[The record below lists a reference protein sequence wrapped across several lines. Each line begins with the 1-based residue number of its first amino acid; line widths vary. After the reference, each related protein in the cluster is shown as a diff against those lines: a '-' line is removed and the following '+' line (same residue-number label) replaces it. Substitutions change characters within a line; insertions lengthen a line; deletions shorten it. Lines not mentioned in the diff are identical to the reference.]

1 MGRIDVANP
10 ASRELLDRWLDQPGM
25 LGLRVT
31 FSKNPPASWMEDGT
45 ADWLWPATE
54 AAGIPVMVFCPLG
67 IPALGRIA
75 ERHPALRLVV
85 DHLGLATGLT
95 DDLNPVY

>member
-75 ERHPALRLVV
+75 ERHPALRLGRRPPRPG
-85 DHLGLATGLT
+85 DRP
-95 DDLNPVY
+95 DR